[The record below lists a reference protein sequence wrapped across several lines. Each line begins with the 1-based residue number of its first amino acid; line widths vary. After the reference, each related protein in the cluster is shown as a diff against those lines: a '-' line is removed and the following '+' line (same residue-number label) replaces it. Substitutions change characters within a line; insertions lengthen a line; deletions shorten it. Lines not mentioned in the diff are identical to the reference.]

1 MTHRLVF
8 IAAFGFGCGLG
19 SLSFGQSA
27 NTSADETATSGLE
40 EIVVTA
46 QRRQESLERAAIP
59 VTAMTGDSL
68 AKAGVTDV
76 QALTN
81 MVPAV
86 QIATGSGPYNLFY
99 LRGVGSFNVNPLSDA
114 AVSLNLD
121 GVPISRPSSTSGLF
135 YDLERVEVL
144 KGPQGTLYGRN
155 ATGGAINVITRSP
168 QLGAT
173 DGEFTADFGN
183 YDSRKFSG
191 ALNLPV
197 GETAAVRAAFS
208 TSDHQ
213 GYLSD
218 GTDDDKGAAGRLR
231 ALVEPT
237 SDLTINLGAD
247 YYHQGGRGGGAA
259 IVQGDLP
266 NNRIGNTDPRSQ
278 AIYSSTLYFPA
289 GSFLPPLPE
298 FAHADNNYWG
308 VNGSLDWKT
317 PIGNLTVIPAFRH
330 SAINYDSPESGLYVI
345 ETTVSK
351 QSSVEARFA
360 SSEDQPLRW
369 LVGTYYLDE
378 SDRTALDYD
387 SQFNLSHQ
395 RLDLPL
401 TSEAAFG
408 RLTYAIVDRFRL
420 TGGVRYTRD
429 RKSIEGDG
437 SSSNILCFAALTT
450 GNPLACA
457 GTPGFPYSNI
467 PPPQVAASIAAGGA
481 PIAYGTTGA
490 TVLSTPVNVHES
502 ETFTK
507 TTWRAAA
514 EWDVA
519 EHSMFYA
526 SVETGFKAGG
536 FFFANL
542 NPTYKPESIT
552 AYTLGSKNRFLDN
565 RLQVNGELFLWKYKD
580 QQIALIDQLSDG
592 ETTLA
597 TENVGRATMKGF
609 EADSLYA
616 LTASTLLGADLQ
628 YLDARYDQFSYL
640 VPNLGAV
647 PVANCPN
654 SSLGAF
660 YAVSCNGRVAPE
672 SPKWTVALNGQQKL
686 PLGPAGSLVLD
697 LSAKYQTASYV
708 GVYYLDSQLQQSY
721 WLGSGQLTYEPVSTA
736 WSVTAYVA
744 NIGDTLIKTDAFA
757 HPIAGAALVS
767 TSLYPPRTYGAR
779 FNVKF

>member
-1 MTHRLVF
+1 MKNRIVS
-8 IAAFGFGCGLG
+8 IAAVGFCSSLG
-19 SLSFGQSA
+19 SLSFGQA
-27 NTSADETATSGLE
+27 VTPRTDEATAGGLE

-59 VTAMTGDSL
+59 VTAVTGDSL

-81 MVPAV
+81 SIPSV

-114 AVSLNLD
+114 AVSVNLD

-155 ATGGAINVITRSP
+155 ATGGAINVITKAP
-168 QLGAT
+168 HLGET
-173 DGEFTADFGN
+173 GGELTADFGN
-183 YDSRKFSG
+183 YDARKFSG
-191 ALNLPV
+191 ALNLPM
-197 GETAAVRAAFS
+197 GEIAAVRAAFS
-208 TSDHQ
+208 MSDHH

-218 GTDDDKGAAGRLR
+218 NTDDDKSRAGRLR
-231 ALVEPT
+231 VLIEPS
-237 SDLTINLGAD
+237 SDLKLTLGAD
-247 YYHQGGRGGGAA
+247 DYHQGGRGGGAVL
-259 IVQGDLP
+259 VQDDFP
-266 NNRIGNTDPRSQ
+266 KNRIGNTDPRSQ
-278 AIYSSTLYFPA
+278 AVYARTLYFPG
-289 GSFLPPLPE
+289 GSFLPPLPQ
-298 FAHADNNYWG
+298 FAHANNNYWG
-308 VNGSLDWKT
+308 LSGSLDWKSAVGT
-317 PIGNLTVIPAFRH
+317 LSIIPAFRH
-330 SAINYDSPESGLYVI
+330 SAIDYDSPESGLYVI

-360 SSEDQPLRW
+360 SNDDQPLRW

-378 SDRTALDYD
+378 SDKTALDYN
-387 SQFNLSHQ
+387 SQYNLSHQ

-401 TSEAAFG
+401 KSEAAFA
-408 RLTYAIVDRFRL
+408 RLTYSIVDQFRL
-420 TGGVRYTRD
+420 TGGIRYTRD
-429 RKSIEGDG
+429 RKSISGNG

-450 GNPLACA
+450 GNPFACA
-457 GTPGFPYSNI
+457 GAPGFPYSNV
-467 PPPQVAASIAAGGA
+467 PPPEVAASIAAGGA
-481 PIAYGTTGA
+481 PIPYGTTGA
-490 TVLSTPVNVHES
+490 TVLSTPVSVNES
-502 ETFTK
+502 QTFTK

-519 EHSMFYA
+519 DHSLLYA

-565 RLQVNGELFLWKYKD
+565 RLQVNGELFWWKYKD

-592 ETTLA
+592 EITLA
-597 TENVGRATMKGF
+597 TENVGRATIKGF
-609 EADSLYA
+609 EADTLYA
-616 LTASTLLGADLQ
+616 LTPSTRLGADLQ
-628 YLDARYDQFSYL
+628 YLNSRYDQFSYL
-640 VPNLGAV
+640 VPNLGAP

-654 SSLGAF
+654 ANQGAS
-660 YAVSCNGRVAPE
+660 YAVNCNGRVAPE
-672 SPKWTVALNGQQKL
+672 SPQWTVALSGEQTL
-686 PLGPAGSLVLD
+686 SLGAAGRLVFD

-708 GVYYLDSQLQQSY
+708 GVYYLDSQLQRSY
-721 WLGSGQLTYEPVSTA
+721 WLGSGQVTFEPVSNH
-736 WSVTAYVA
+736 WSITGYVA
-744 NIGDTLIKTDAFA
+744 NIGDAIVKTDAFA
-757 HPIAGAALVS
+757 HPIVGAALVS

-779 FNVKF
+779 INVKF